1 MEDFAQFA
9 LPEEER
15 RRLLLSNLMMGLG
28 AGLLDS
34 RGKNVWPAISTGLLG
49 GMQMGQQAIGQA
61 QRGMV
66 DSYKLKREIDADKEK
81 KALAAAAAGKQA
93 EYESA
98 LSGIFSGAPDL
109 SQMGAGGPTPENAA
123 RVAPPD
129 RIAQYRKAADFYM
142 ARNDVAKAKEAA
154 AIADKMEEEY
164 STTPQT
170 VRGADGKLQLVQ
182 FGKRGNAKVAEGM
195 TPAEKLH
202 FASTGSMAGVG
213 LDPYSGS
220 QVSAGLPMT
229 MTPGEEDA
237 SKRGW
242 ANYRLSADVA
252 KRAVDAAANPKP
264 QLVDGQWVYPP
275 DAGNPGGRAVPV
287 AGMKPKEAPV
297 PVEYKKL
304 QTGIANLN
312 SGITEYINALDNFSF
327 ADLANPSARAAMG
340 TKYNNMM
347 LQAKE
352 AYQLGV
358 LNGPDYM
365 ILQQVVTNPLTLV
378 GAVTPNSAMKGQAEE
393 LRRIMKQASR
403 NAAMVHGVQPQNE
416 GMGAAKTV
424 VRTGTSKSTG
434 RKFVQYSD
442 GTIEPQ

>member
-1 MEDFAQFA
+1 MDDFAQFA

-15 RRLLLSNLMMGLG
+15 KRLLLSNLMMGLG

-66 DSYKLKREIDADKEK
+66 DSYKLKREFEQDKEK
-81 KALAAAAAGKQA
+81 NALAAAAAGKQA

-109 SQMGAGGPTPENAA
+109 SRMGTGGPTPENAA

-154 AIADKMEEEY
+154 AIADKLEEEY

-213 LDPYSGS
+213 LDPYSGA

-242 ANYRLSADVA
+242 ANYRLSADAA
-252 KRAVDAAANPKP
+252 KRTTDAAANPKP
-264 QLVDGQWVYPP
+264 QLVDGQWVYAP
-275 DAGNPGGRAVPV
+275 DAQNPAGRALPV
-287 AGMKPKEAPV
+287 SGMKQKEDKPTDQQLSAAAFGSRMADATKILDGLEKKNPYVGMVANSVQSAKNVPLIGAGTGAAANIVASFAAPGAQSYV
-297 PVEYKKL
+297 QAKRAWIRAKLRKESGAVIGVEEEAMEDATFFP
-304 QTGIANLN
+304 QTGDSKAQIAQKAQMRRDVER
-312 SGITEYINALDNFSF
+312 S
-327 ADLANPSARAAMG
+327 LAIQSRGQN
-340 TKYNNMM
+340 KH
-347 LQAKE
+347 
-352 AYQLGV
+352 
-358 LNGPDYM
+358 DD
-365 ILQQVVTNPLTLV
+365 PL
-378 GAVTPNSAMKGQAEE
+378 E
-393 LRRIMKQASR
+393 LR
-403 NAAMVHGVQPQNE
+403 
-416 GMGAAKTV
+416 
-424 VRTGTSKSTG
+424 
-434 RKFVQYSD
+434 
-442 GTIEPQ
+442 

>member
-1 MEDFAQFA
+1 MDDFAQFA

-66 DSYKLKREIDADKEK
+66 DSYKLKREFEQDKEK

-109 SQMGAGGPTPENAA
+109 SRMGTGGPTPENAA

-154 AIADKMEEEY
+154 AIADKLEEEY
-164 STTPQT
+164 STTPQK
-170 VRGADGKLQLVQ
+170 VLGADGKLQLVQ

-213 LDPYSGS
+213 LDPYSGA

-242 ANYRLSADVA
+242 ANYRLAADAA
-252 KRAVDAAANPKP
+252 KHTADAAANPKP
-264 QLVDGQWVYPP
+264 QFDATTGQFVYPP
-275 DAGNPGGRAVPV
+275 SETKPTGMAVRPEGYQPKPPEHTRRELDSIDAQLGIVNGAKDAATKTPSAFSVTRGAATLAGTTAESLAGRMDSEDERAARAYVYNVVSAVINERAGAAQSVQELARLRAFLPG
-287 AGMKPKEAPV
+287 E
-297 PVEYKKL
+297 
-304 QTGIANLN
+304 
-312 SGITEYINALDNFSF
+312 LDNSKQIQDKLTAFETYLKDKRKAYST
-327 ADLANPSARAAMG
+327 AGAPASSGWSA
-340 TKYNNMM
+340 TKVN
-347 LQAKE
+347 
-352 AYQLGV
+352 
-358 LNGPDYM
+358 
-365 ILQQVVTNPLTLV
+365 
-378 GAVTPNSAMKGQAEE
+378 
-393 LRRIMKQASR
+393 
-403 NAAMVHGVQPQNE
+403 
-416 GMGAAKTV
+416 
-424 VRTGTSKSTG
+424 
-434 RKFVQYSD
+434 
-442 GTIEPQ
+442 